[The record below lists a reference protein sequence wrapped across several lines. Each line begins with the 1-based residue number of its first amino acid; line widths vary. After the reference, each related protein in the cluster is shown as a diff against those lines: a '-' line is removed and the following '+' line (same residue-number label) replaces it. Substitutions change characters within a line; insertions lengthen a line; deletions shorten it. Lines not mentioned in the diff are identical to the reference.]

1 MLSGE
6 LIRVRVKGKEL
17 SPSFVDP
24 AKPSIKARS
33 EELLALYTR
42 GVREGLSRGE
52 LADAVK
58 DVIGDGTDHKL
69 TRGMA
74 RILEDRAEFATESPI
89 PPKELRARIF
99 QATAAAPS
107 RAAATAAYEALAEE
121 LDCSPEL
128 LRRCLFADRKEEQ
141 RISALKVPDAPWLV
155 QRYNVALVQA
165 CLVRAQDLKLTL
177 RKPAPERVRQ
187 LLRYVAFHQL
197 MHRAQM
203 VQGDLV
209 LTLDGPTSLL
219 RQSTRYGMALANF
232 FPALLLQPGDWAL
245 SGVVRWGTRKLRKNF
260 SLSSEAGLVSHYRD
274 QGAYQTRTE
283 QWFEERWNKLDT
295 EWKMVRCASLVH
307 LGGQAVLAP
316 CYTFTK
322 GDKTAHLEILGF
334 WRKGWLQKH
343 LGRVAKHGPGNLV
356 LAVSTKMEGAKE
368 GLGRFEGQVVAFKE
382 VVPAKD
388 VLAAVERCA
397 RSVG

>member
-6 LIRVRVKGKEL
+6 LIRVRIKGKEL

-24 AKPSIKARS
+24 AKPSIVARS
-33 EELLALYTR
+33 QELLELYMR
-42 GVREGLSRGE
+42 GVEEGLSRGDLSE
-52 LADAVK
+52 AVK

-69 TRGMA
+69 TRGLA

-99 QATAAAPS
+99 QSTAAAPS
-107 RAAATAAYEALAEE
+107 RQAASAAYQALAEE
-121 LDCSPEL
+121 LDCEPEL
-128 LRRCLFADRKEEQ
+128 LRRSLFADRKEEQ
-141 RISALKVPDAPWLV
+141 LITSLKVPDAAWLV
-155 QRYNVALVQA
+155 NRYNVSLVQS
-165 CLVRAQDLKLTL
+165 CLVRAESLQLKVL
-177 RKPAPERVRQ
+177 KPAPERVRQ

-203 VQGDLV
+203 VDGDLV

-232 FPALLLQPGDWAL
+232 FPALLLQPGAWEIE
-245 SGVVRWGTRKLRKNF
+245 GVIRWGTRKLRKQI
-260 SLSSEAGLVSHYRD
+260 SLTSGAGLVSHYRD

-283 QWFEERWNKLDT
+283 QWFEERWLKLDT
-295 EWKMVRCASLVH
+295 DWKMVRCASLVH

-322 GDKTAHLEILGF
+322 GRKTAHLEILGF

-368 GLGRFEGQVVAFKE
+368 GLGRFDGQVISFKE

-397 RSVG
+397 R

>member
-6 LIRVRVKGKEL
+6 LIRVRIKGKEL

-24 AKPSIKARS
+24 AKPSIVARS
-33 EELLALYTR
+33 QELLELYLR
-42 GVREGLSRGE
+42 GVEEGLSRGDLVE
-52 LADAVK
+52 AVK

-69 TRGMA
+69 TRGLA

-107 RAAATAAYEALAEE
+107 RQAATDAYQALAEE
-121 LDCSPEL
+121 LDCEPEL
-128 LRRCLFADRKEEQ
+128 LRRSLFADRKEEQ
-141 RISALKVPDAPWLV
+141 LITSLKVPDSAWLV
-155 QRYNVALVQA
+155 NRYNVSLVQS
-165 CLVRAQDLKLTL
+165 CLVRAESLKLKVL
-177 RKPAPERVRQ
+177 KPAPERVRQ

-203 VQGDLV
+203 VEGDLV

-232 FPALLLQPGDWAL
+232 FPALLLQPGDWEIE
-245 SGVVRWGTRKLRKNF
+245 GVIRWGKRKLRKQI
-260 SLSSEAGLVSHYRD
+260 SLTSEAGLDSHYRD

-283 QWFEERWNKLDT
+283 QWFEERWLKLDT
-295 EWKMVRCASLVH
+295 DWKMARCASLVH

-322 GDKTAHLEILGF
+322 GKKSAHLEILGF

-368 GLGRFEGQVVAFKE
+368 GLGRFEGQVISFKE

-397 RSVG
+397 R